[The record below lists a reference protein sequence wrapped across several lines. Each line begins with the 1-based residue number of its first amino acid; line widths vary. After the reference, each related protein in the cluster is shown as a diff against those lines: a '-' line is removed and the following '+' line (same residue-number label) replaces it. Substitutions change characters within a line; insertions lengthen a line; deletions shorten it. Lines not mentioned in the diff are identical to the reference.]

1 MRGDLILLAL
11 GIFLGVFSTIGYQ
24 KVFGPSS
31 YDECVLAK
39 TKGWSLAERMVV
51 ERVCLKQFPWV
62 NDAPIRIIEK
72 KN

>member
-11 GIFLGVFSTIGYQ
+11 GICLGVFSTIGYQ
-24 KVFGPSS
+24 KVSGPSS
-31 YDECVLAK
+31 YDECMLAK

-62 NDAPIRIIEK
+62 RGPDVQ
-72 KN
+72 